1 MSQSRATLTIKIT
14 FPENCSNEISSPALF
29 LARSSVND
37 IVLPRALS
45 VGLMCTEHCTAAGLP
60 TLPPLL
66 QRNLQPDTT
75 PHGPVAPAAAC
86 RVARSEP
93 PGLAAYQA

>member
-45 VGLMCTEHCTAAGLP
+45 VSLMCTALYSCRAADP
-60 TLPPLL
+60 AS
-66 QRNLQPDTT
+66 
-75 PHGPVAPAAAC
+75 VAAAKPAT
-86 RVARSEP
+86 RYDP
-93 PGLAAYQA
+93 PRPCCASSSLSRGEV